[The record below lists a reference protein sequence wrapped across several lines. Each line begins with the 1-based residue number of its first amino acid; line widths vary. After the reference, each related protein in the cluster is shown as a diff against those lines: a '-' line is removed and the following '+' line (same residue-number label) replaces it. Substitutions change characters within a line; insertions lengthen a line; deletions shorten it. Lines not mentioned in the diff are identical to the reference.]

1 MAVSSPALREA
12 LADIVGSGYLIDA
25 ARALDAHAVDGVR
38 PRWIARPGNADEVS
52 RMLAFAHAERLAVSP
67 RGSGSAVL
75 LGNSPR
81 RLDLVVDLARLREVS
96 DYVPEDMVASVEAGL
111 SLAALGRSL
120 AERNQ
125 MVALDPLGGSSR
137 SIGGILATNASG
149 PLRFRY
155 GTARD
160 LTLGVRF
167 VQADGTITWGGAKV
181 VKSVTGY
188 DVPKLMVGSLGT
200 LGIIVSATLR
210 LHPLP
215 PARGSWLFAWK
226 AREAVE
232 SFLAAV
238 MASSLEPDRLTLL
251 NGDASRGYGCS
262 GEKLALLVSIGS
274 VDKAVSSQGHAMCE
288 LAGTH
293 GAETQELPVSCWERL
308 QALLTGDVWLRVSS
322 EPRRVVFWLGELERL
337 ASGLGLRVSAVAQAG
352 NGMMQAGLQGEVSGA
367 ALDGNLLRPLR
378 EGLAS
383 EGGSL
388 VVERA
393 PSSLKAHFD
402 VWGAINPDSLAIMSR
417 LKAQFDPEEI
427 LNPGR
432 FVGGL

>member
-1 MAVSSPALREA
+1 MAVSAPALREA
-12 LADIVGSGYLIDA
+12 LIDIVGSESLIDA

-38 PRWIARPGNADEVS
+38 PRWVARPGNADELS
-52 RMLAFAHAERLAVSP
+52 RVVALAHAEGLAVSP
-67 RGSGSAVL
+67 RGSGSAVA
-75 LGNSPR
+75 LGNPPR

-96 DYVPEDMVASVEAGL
+96 DYVPEDMVASAEAGV

-120 AERNQ
+120 AERSQ
-125 MVALDPLGGSSR
+125 MLALDPLGGSSR

-232 SFLAAV
+232 GFLAAL
-238 MASSLEPDRLTLL
+238 MASFLEPDRLTLL
-251 NGDASRGYGCS
+251 NGEASRGYGCS
-262 GEKLALLVSIGS
+262 DGTLALLVSVGS
-274 VDKAVSSQGHAMCE
+274 VDEAVSSQGHAMSE
-288 LAGTH
+288 LVRTH
-293 GAETQELPVSCWERL
+293 GGEARELPVSCWDRL
-308 QALLTGDVWLRVSS
+308 QALPTGDVQLRVSCES
-322 EPRRVVFWLGELERL
+322 RRLVFWLGELERQ
-337 ASGLGLRVSAVAQAG
+337 ASGLGLGVSAVGQAG
-352 NGMMQAGLQGEVSGA
+352 NGMMQAGLQGEVTGA

-393 PSSLKAHFD
+393 PSSLKAHLD
-402 VWGAINPDSLAIMSR
+402 VWGPINLDSLAIMAR